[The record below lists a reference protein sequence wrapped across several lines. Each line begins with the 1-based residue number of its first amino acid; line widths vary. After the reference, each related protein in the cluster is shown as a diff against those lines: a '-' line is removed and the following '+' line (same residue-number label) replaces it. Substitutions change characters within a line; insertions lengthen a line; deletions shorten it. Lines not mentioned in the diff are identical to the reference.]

1 MTTLLSNDDFD
12 FRRAWCR
19 RVLAIGMLLLIAAT
33 RPLWFSL
40 GEFPQVPWFEF
51 LCPTPQWV
59 DWCLSIVMVA
69 SLLAMATVRTGT
81 KWNQI
86 AGATMIGS
94 LFGLLLLNQHRLQPW
109 AWFVL
114 LGTLAT
120 SARSDY
126 SLRWLR
132 WLFFGVYFFSGLSK
146 LEPSF
151 IGGGGDWLLY
161 GMMRP
166 FGGSPDALTRG
177 GREFLLQLLPIG
189 EMLAACCVVIPRFR
203 RFAMFLVLAMH
214 GALILAL
221 GPFGLNH
228 QPGVLI
234 WNGVFQALAF
244 PMLWHRNATKQTEG
258 CRRSRHLGAVVVAM
272 AVVLPCFGQRWLPIV
287 DQWPSWSVYATWQ
300 NHKVGLVFLGD
311 TPAMLKGA
319 RGLWT
324 MDSGGRQPLV
334 MTQWSLETTGSPLYP
349 SDRFRTGVRSV
360 FANWPNVEMSPAE
373 SEDQYWFGTTAR
385 PFEVPPDRVR
395 RGDIPGLLGGF
406 LGSGED
412 AREPPR

>member
-1 MTTLLSNDDFD
+1 MISGLLNDDFD

-19 RVLAIGMLLLIAAT
+19 RVLAIGMLVLIAAT
-33 RPLWFSL
+33 RPLWFSM

-59 DWCLSIVMVA
+59 DWILSSVMVA
-69 SLLAMATVRTGT
+69 SLVAMAVVRAGT

-94 LFGLLLLNQHRLQPW
+94 LFCLLLLNQHRLQPW

-126 SLRWLR
+126 SLRWMR

-151 IGGGGDWLLY
+151 IEGGGDWLID
-161 GMMRP
+161 GMLKP
-166 FGGSPDALTRG
+166 FGGSSRSLTRS
-177 GREFLLQLLPIG
+177 GREFLLKSLPLA
-189 EMLAACCVVIPRFR
+189 EMIAAFCVVIPRFR
-203 RFAMFLVLAMH
+203 RGGLFLVLAMH
-214 GALILAL
+214 GALILGL

-228 QPGVLI
+228 KPGVLI
-234 WNGVFQALAF
+234 WNGMFQALAF
-244 PMLWHRNATKQTEG
+244 PMLWHQRSDIEVEI
-258 CRRSRHLGAVVVAM
+258 CRRSLRLGAVVVAL

-300 NHKVGLVFLGD
+300 KPQVGVLASYAWDGRALKLGKNSRPFT
-311 TPAMLKGA
+311 TPDMFQGRRLNLNKAALGNTGA
-319 RGLWT
+319 
-324 MDSGGRQPLV
+324 PC
-334 MTQWSLETTGSPLYP
+334 YP
-349 SDRFRTGVRSV
+349 SDRFREGFLQA
-360 FANWPNVEMSPAE
+360 FAANPRLERHPRWPKVPYFFNTRP
-373 SEDQYWFGTTAR
+373 R
-385 PFEVPPDRVR
+385 PFDCQDYWAGRPDW
-395 RGDIPGLLGGF
+395 P
-406 LGSGED
+406 
-412 AREPPR
+412 